1 MPLDMPFQLGPFTV
15 DEQGGVTPPA
25 DRDARFSVRW
35 RGCLVRA
42 AMRPLEAGGGVALGL
57 QAVLGRVPSS
67 ASASEAERDAVLAA
81 LREVAEH
88 RPAGLRFALSADHQ
102 ALLNTEAEIALP
114 VTARVLVAQVT
125 RFLLE
130 VAPYLDFA
138 GEAGVTPAGK
148 VKT

>member
-1 MPLDMPFQLGPFTV
+1 MPLDMPFQLGPFMV

-25 DRDARFSVRW
+25 DRDARFTVRW

-42 AMRPLEAGGGVALGL
+42 AMRPLASGGGVTLGL

-67 ASASEAERDAVLAA
+67 ASASEAERESVLAA
-81 LREVAEH
+81 LREVADH

-102 ALLNTEAEIALP
+102 AILHGEEDIALP
-114 VTARVLVAQVT
+114 VTARVLVAQVS
-125 RFLLE
+125 RFLLD
-130 VAPYLDFA
+130 VAPYLDFV
-138 GEAGVTPAGK
+138 GEAGATPAGR